1 MLRSEADF
9 NFPITYNEQYKLT
22 KTHKGCGLPL
32 RGLVVNKTYFY
43 FDKNLYYFGFQV
55 KAYTTSINAI
65 NTLKYNSCMTLCFL
79 SVVAY

>member
-32 RGLVVNKTYFY
+32 RGLVVTF
-43 FDKNLYYFGFQV
+43 
-55 KAYTTSINAI
+55 
-65 NTLKYNSCMTLCFL
+65 TLTRTCIILVFK
-79 SVVAY
+79 

>member
-32 RGLVVNKTYFY
+32 RGLVV
-43 FDKNLYYFGFQV
+43 
-55 KAYTTSINAI
+55 
-65 NTLKYNSCMTLCFL
+65 TLLL
-79 SVVAY
+79 